1 MKNIRAFCG
10 SGIFLSKF
18 KLIKKFQKMLNIVQK
33 SGTIKNVKR
42 NEQYSIDERRLVVSY
57 LDEKKKDNKLQIIQS
72 AIKMFEKKGVEK
84 TTIRDI
90 MNNTDLGLGTFYSY
104 FKDKEDLKEQIV
116 LSKVVDLV
124 LEAEKKCT
132 QEDHVERFI
141 SFTDFIIDYYIA
153 HPFEF
158 ELVASNLN
166 WALYAKVENEERFAE
181 ADTTLKYILN
191 KYSQLF
197 SKEYSDSQ
205 KLYILSL
212 TIETVISTCKLAIRK
227 DSILSID
234 EMKSVLVEVIKQ
246 ILNR

>member
-1 MKNIRAFCG
+1 M
-10 SGIFLSKF
+10 
-18 KLIKKFQKMLNIVQK
+18 
-33 SGTIKNVKR
+33 
-42 NEQYSIDERRLVVSY
+42 SY

-72 AIKMFEKKGVEK
+72 AVKMFEKKGVDK

-90 MNNTDLGLGTFYSY
+90 MSNTDLGLGTFYSY

-116 LSKVVDLV
+116 LKKLTDLV
-124 LEAEKKCT
+124 VETEKKCT
-132 QEDHVERFI
+132 QEDYIERFI
-141 SFTDFIIDYYIA
+141 SFLDYIIDYYIA
-153 HPFEF
+153 NPFEF

-166 WALYAKVENEERFAE
+166 WALYAKVENDKRFSE
-181 ADTTLKYILN
+181 TDTALKYILN

>member
-1 MKNIRAFCG
+1 
-10 SGIFLSKF
+10 
-18 KLIKKFQKMLNIVQK
+18 MLNIVQK

-42 NEQYSIDERRLVVSY
+42 NERCSIDERRLVLSY

-116 LSKVVDLV
+116 LSKVVGLV

>member
-1 MKNIRAFCG
+1 
-10 SGIFLSKF
+10 
-18 KLIKKFQKMLNIVQK
+18 MLNIVQK

-42 NEQYSIDERRLVVSY
+42 NERCSIDERRLVLSY

-124 LEAEKKCT
+124 LEAEKKCM

-205 KLYILSL
+205 KIYILSL

>member
-1 MKNIRAFCG
+1 MK
-10 SGIFLSKF
+10 
-18 KLIKKFQKMLNIVQK
+18 
-33 SGTIKNVKR
+33 
-42 NEQYSIDERRLVVSY
+42 ERRLIVSY
-57 LDEKKKDNKLQIIQS
+57 LDEKKKDTKLKISQS
-72 AIKMFEKKGVEK
+72 AIKMFEKKGVDK

-90 MNNTDLGLGTFYSY
+90 MSNTDLGLGTFYSY
-104 FKDKEDLKEQIV
+104 FKDKDDLKEQIV
-116 LSKVVDLV
+116 LSKVTDLV
-124 LEAEKKCT
+124 VETEKKCD

-141 SFTDFIIDYYIA
+141 SFLNYIIDYYIA
-153 HPFEF
+153 NPFEF

-166 WALYAKVENEERFAE
+166 WALYARVENDKRFAE
-181 ADTTLKYILN
+181 TDTTLKYILN

-212 TIETVISTCKLAIRK
+212 TIETVISTCKLAIRN

>member
-1 MKNIRAFCG
+1 
-10 SGIFLSKF
+10 
-18 KLIKKFQKMLNIVQK
+18 
-33 SGTIKNVKR
+33 
-42 NEQYSIDERRLVVSY
+42 
-57 LDEKKKDNKLQIIQS
+57 
-72 AIKMFEKKGVEK
+72 MFEKKGVDK

-90 MNNTDLGLGTFYSY
+90 MSNTDLGLGTFYSY
-104 FKDKEDLKEQIV
+104 FKDKDDLKEQIV
-116 LSKVVDLV
+116 LSKVTDLV
-124 LEAEKKCT
+124 VETEIKCD

-141 SFTDFIIDYYIA
+141 SFLNYIIDYYIA
-153 HPFEF
+153 NPFEF

-166 WALYAKVENEERFAE
+166 WALYARVENDKRFAE
-181 ADTTLKYILN
+181 TDTTLKYILN

-212 TIETVISTCKLAIRK
+212 TIETVISTCKLAIRN

>member
-1 MKNIRAFCG
+1 
-10 SGIFLSKF
+10 
-18 KLIKKFQKMLNIVQK
+18 MLNIVQK

-72 AIKMFEKKGVEK
+72 AVKMFEKKGVEK

-141 SFTDFIIDYYIA
+141 SFTDYIIDYYIA

>member
-1 MKNIRAFCG
+1 M
-10 SGIFLSKF
+10 
-18 KLIKKFQKMLNIVQK
+18 
-33 SGTIKNVKR
+33 
-42 NEQYSIDERRLVVSY
+42 SY

-72 AIKMFEKKGVEK
+72 AIHMFEKKGVEK

>member
-1 MKNIRAFCG
+1 M
-10 SGIFLSKF
+10 
-18 KLIKKFQKMLNIVQK
+18 
-33 SGTIKNVKR
+33 
-42 NEQYSIDERRLVVSY
+42 SY
-57 LDEKKKDNKLQIIQS
+57 LDEKKKDTKLKISQS
-72 AIKMFEKKGVEK
+72 AIKMFEKKGVDK

-90 MNNTDLGLGTFYSY
+90 MSNTDLGLGTFYSY
-104 FKDKEDLKEQIV
+104 FKDKDDLKEQIV
-116 LSKVVDLV
+116 LSKVTDLV
-124 LEAEKKCT
+124 VETEIKCD

-141 SFTDFIIDYYIA
+141 SFLNYIIDYYIA
-153 HPFEF
+153 NPFEF

-166 WALYAKVENEERFAE
+166 WALYARVENDKRFAE
-181 ADTTLKYILN
+181 TDTTLKYILN

-212 TIETVISTCKLAIRK
+212 TIETVISTCKLAIRN

>member
-1 MKNIRAFCG
+1 
-10 SGIFLSKF
+10 
-18 KLIKKFQKMLNIVQK
+18 MLNIVQK

-42 NEQYSIDERRLVVSY
+42 NEQCSIDERRLVVSY

-72 AIKMFEKKGVEK
+72 AVKMFEKKGVEK

-90 MNNTDLGLGTFYSY
+90 MSNTDLGLGTFYSY

-141 SFTDFIIDYYIA
+141 SFTEFIIDYYIA

>member
-1 MKNIRAFCG
+1 MK
-10 SGIFLSKF
+10 
-18 KLIKKFQKMLNIVQK
+18 
-33 SGTIKNVKR
+33 
-42 NEQYSIDERRLVVSY
+42 ERRLIVSY
-57 LDEKKKDNKLQIIQS
+57 LDEKKKDTKLKISQS
-72 AIKMFEKKGVEK
+72 AIKMFEKKGVDK

-90 MNNTDLGLGTFYSY
+90 MSNTDLGLGTFYSY
-104 FKDKEDLKEQIV
+104 FKDKDDLKEQIV
-116 LSKVVDLV
+116 LSKVTDLV
-124 LEAEKKCT
+124 VETEKKCD

-141 SFTDFIIDYYIA
+141 SFLNYIIDYYIA
-153 HPFEF
+153 NPFEF

-166 WALYAKVENEERFAE
+166 LALYARVENDKRFAE
-181 ADTTLKYILN
+181 TDTTLKYILN

-212 TIETVISTCKLAIRK
+212 TIETVISTCKLAIRN

>member
-1 MKNIRAFCG
+1 
-10 SGIFLSKF
+10 
-18 KLIKKFQKMLNIVQK
+18 MLNIVQK

-42 NEQYSIDERRLVVSY
+42 NERCSIDERRLVVSY

-141 SFTDFIIDYYIA
+141 SFTDYIIDYYIA

-181 ADTTLKYILN
+181 ADTTLKFILN

>member
-1 MKNIRAFCG
+1 M
-10 SGIFLSKF
+10 
-18 KLIKKFQKMLNIVQK
+18 
-33 SGTIKNVKR
+33 
-42 NEQYSIDERRLVVSY
+42 SY
-57 LDEKKKDNKLQIIQS
+57 LDEKKKDTKLKISQS
-72 AIKMFEKKGVEK
+72 AIKMFEKKGVDK

-90 MNNTDLGLGTFYSY
+90 MSNTDLGLGTFYSY
-104 FKDKEDLKEQIV
+104 FKDKDDLKEQIV
-116 LSKVVDLV
+116 LSKVTDLV
-124 LEAEKKCT
+124 VETEKKCD

-141 SFTDFIIDYYIA
+141 SFLNYIIDYYIA
-153 HPFEF
+153 NPFEF

-166 WALYAKVENEERFAE
+166 LALYARVENDKRFAE
-181 ADTTLKYILN
+181 TDTTLKYILN

-212 TIETVISTCKLAIRK
+212 TIETVISTCKLAIRN

>member
-1 MKNIRAFCG
+1 MNV
-10 SGIFLSKF
+10 
-18 KLIKKFQKMLNIVQK
+18 VQK

-42 NEQYSIDERRLVVSY
+42 NERCSIDERRLVVSY

>member
-1 MKNIRAFCG
+1 
-10 SGIFLSKF
+10 
-18 KLIKKFQKMLNIVQK
+18 MLNIVQK

-42 NEQYSIDERRLVVSY
+42 NERCSIDERRLVVSF

>member
-1 MKNIRAFCG
+1 MK
-10 SGIFLSKF
+10 
-18 KLIKKFQKMLNIVQK
+18 
-33 SGTIKNVKR
+33 
-42 NEQYSIDERRLVVSY
+42 ERRLIVSY
-57 LDEKKKDNKLQIIQS
+57 LDEKKKDTKLKISQS
-72 AIKMFEKKGVEK
+72 AIKMFEKKGVDK

-90 MNNTDLGLGTFYSY
+90 MSNTDLGLGTFYSY
-104 FKDKEDLKEQIV
+104 FKDKDDLKEQIV
-116 LSKVVDLV
+116 LSKVTDLV
-124 LEAEKKCT
+124 VETEKKCD

-141 SFTDFIIDYYIA
+141 SFLNYIIDYYIA
-153 HPFEF
+153 NPFEF

-166 WALYAKVENEERFAE
+166 WALYARVENDKRFAE
-181 ADTTLKYILN
+181 TDTTLKYILN

-234 EMKSVLVEVIKQ
+234 EMKSVLVGVIKQ

>member
-1 MKNIRAFCG
+1 
-10 SGIFLSKF
+10 
-18 KLIKKFQKMLNIVQK
+18 MLNIVQK

-72 AIKMFEKKGVEK
+72 AIHMFEKKGVEK

>member
-1 MKNIRAFCG
+1 
-10 SGIFLSKF
+10 
-18 KLIKKFQKMLNIVQK
+18 MLNIVQK

-42 NEQYSIDERRLVVSY
+42 NEQCSIDERRLVVSY

-72 AIKMFEKKGVEK
+72 AVKMFEKKGVEK

-90 MNNTDLGLGTFYSY
+90 MSNTDLGLGTFYSY

-166 WALYAKVENEERFAE
+166 WALYAKVENEEKFAE

>member
-1 MKNIRAFCG
+1 MK
-10 SGIFLSKF
+10 
-18 KLIKKFQKMLNIVQK
+18 
-33 SGTIKNVKR
+33 
-42 NEQYSIDERRLVVSY
+42 ERRLIVSY
-57 LDEKKKDNKLQIIQS
+57 LDEKKKDTKLKISQS
-72 AIKMFEKKGVEK
+72 AIKMFEKKGVDK

-90 MNNTDLGLGTFYSY
+90 MSNTDLGLGTFYSY
-104 FKDKEDLKEQIV
+104 FKDKDDLKEQIV
-116 LSKVVDLV
+116 LSKVTDLV
-124 LEAEKKCT
+124 VETEEKCD

-141 SFTDFIIDYYIA
+141 SFLNYIIDYYIA
-153 HPFEF
+153 NPFEF

-166 WALYAKVENEERFAE
+166 WALYARVENDKRFAE
-181 ADTTLKYILN
+181 TDTTLKYILN

-212 TIETVISTCKLAIRK
+212 TIETVISTYKLAIRN

>member
-1 MKNIRAFCG
+1 M
-10 SGIFLSKF
+10 
-18 KLIKKFQKMLNIVQK
+18 
-33 SGTIKNVKR
+33 
-42 NEQYSIDERRLVVSY
+42 SY

-191 KYSQLF
+191 KYSQPP

>member
-1 MKNIRAFCG
+1 
-10 SGIFLSKF
+10 
-18 KLIKKFQKMLNIVQK
+18 MLNTVQK

-42 NEQYSIDERRLVVSY
+42 NERRSIDERRLVVSY
-57 LDEKKKDNKLQIIQS
+57 LDEKKKDNKLQVIQS

>member
-1 MKNIRAFCG
+1 
-10 SGIFLSKF
+10 
-18 KLIKKFQKMLNIVQK
+18 MLNIVQK

-42 NEQYSIDERRLVVSY
+42 NERCSIDERRLVVSY

-72 AIKMFEKKGVEK
+72 AITMFEKKGVEK

>member
-1 MKNIRAFCG
+1 MNT
-10 SGIFLSKF
+10 
-18 KLIKKFQKMLNIVQK
+18 VQK

-141 SFTDFIIDYYIA
+141 SFTDYIIDYYIA

>member
-1 MKNIRAFCG
+1 M
-10 SGIFLSKF
+10 
-18 KLIKKFQKMLNIVQK
+18 
-33 SGTIKNVKR
+33 
-42 NEQYSIDERRLVVSY
+42 SY
-57 LDEKKKDNKLQIIQS
+57 LDEKKKDTKLKISQS
-72 AIKMFEKKGVEK
+72 AIKMFEKKGVDK

-90 MNNTDLGLGTFYSY
+90 MSNTDLGLGTFYSY
-104 FKDKEDLKEQIV
+104 FKDKDDLKEQIV
-116 LSKVVDLV
+116 LSKVTDLV
-124 LEAEKKCT
+124 VETEKKCD

-141 SFTDFIIDYYIA
+141 SFLNYIIDYYIA
-153 HPFEF
+153 NPFEF

-166 WALYAKVENEERFAE
+166 WALYARVENDKRFAE
-181 ADTTLKYILN
+181 TDTTLKYILK

-212 TIETVISTCKLAIRK
+212 TIETVISTCKLAIRN

>member
-1 MKNIRAFCG
+1 MCLIWMKR
-10 SGIFLSKF
+10 
-18 KLIKKFQKMLNIVQK
+18 
-33 SGTIKNVKR
+33 
-42 NEQYSIDERRLVVSY
+42 
-57 LDEKKKDNKLQIIQS
+57 KKDTKLKISQS
-72 AIKMFEKKGVEK
+72 AIKMFEKKGVDK

-90 MNNTDLGLGTFYSY
+90 MSNTDLGLGTFYSY
-104 FKDKEDLKEQIV
+104 FKDKDDLKEQIV
-116 LSKVVDLV
+116 LSKVTDLV
-124 LEAEKKCT
+124 VETEKKCD

-141 SFTDFIIDYYIA
+141 SFLNYIIDYYIA
-153 HPFEF
+153 NPFEF

-166 WALYAKVENEERFAE
+166 WALYARVENDKRFAE
-181 ADTTLKYILN
+181 TDTTLKYILN

-212 TIETVISTCKLAIRK
+212 TIETVISTCKLAIRN

>member
-1 MKNIRAFCG
+1 
-10 SGIFLSKF
+10 
-18 KLIKKFQKMLNIVQK
+18 MLNIVQK

-124 LEAEKKCT
+124 LEAEKKCM

-205 KLYILSL
+205 KIYILSL

>member
-1 MKNIRAFCG
+1 
-10 SGIFLSKF
+10 
-18 KLIKKFQKMLNIVQK
+18 MLNTVQK

-42 NEQYSIDERRLVVSY
+42 NERCSIDERRLVVSY
-57 LDEKKKDNKLQIIQS
+57 LDEKKRDNKLQIIQS
-72 AIKMFEKKGVEK
+72 SIKMFEKKGVEK

>member
-1 MKNIRAFCG
+1 
-10 SGIFLSKF
+10 
-18 KLIKKFQKMLNIVQK
+18 MLNIVQK

-72 AIKMFEKKGVEK
+72 AIKMFEKKSVEK

>member
-1 MKNIRAFCG
+1 M
-10 SGIFLSKF
+10 
-18 KLIKKFQKMLNIVQK
+18 
-33 SGTIKNVKR
+33 
-42 NEQYSIDERRLVVSY
+42 SY
-57 LDEKKKDNKLQIIQS
+57 LDEKKKDTKLKISQS
-72 AIKMFEKKGVEK
+72 AIKMFEKKGVDK

-90 MNNTDLGLGTFYSY
+90 MSNTDLGLGTFYSY
-104 FKDKEDLKEQIV
+104 FKDKDDLKEQIV
-116 LSKVVDLV
+116 LSKVTDLV
-124 LEAEKKCT
+124 VETEKKCD

-141 SFTDFIIDYYIA
+141 SFLNYIIDYYIA
-153 HPFEF
+153 NPFEF

-166 WALYAKVENEERFAE
+166 WALYARVENDKRFAE
-181 ADTTLKYILN
+181 TDTALKYILN

-212 TIETVISTCKLAIRK
+212 TIETVISTCKLAIRN